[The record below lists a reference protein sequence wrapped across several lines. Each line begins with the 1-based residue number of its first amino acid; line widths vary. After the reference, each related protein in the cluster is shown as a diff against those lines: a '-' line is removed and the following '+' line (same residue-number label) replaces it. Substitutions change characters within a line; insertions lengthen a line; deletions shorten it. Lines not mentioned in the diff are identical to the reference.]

1 MTAKK
6 TSSKAK
12 APATQAATKPAAKAP
27 EAKAPEATA
36 TTAQQK
42 AKRGKAQAAPVQAA
56 PVATTTEATTAEPKT
71 KGVLGGCKSRA
82 YLAGKLLA
90 ATGLGIG
97 VSPELVAKVDELYG
111 KANPTQ
117 TGFDCRA
124 AWHAINGY
132 LEALQEMKAK

>member
-1 MTAKK
+1 MATKKTNTAKQQA
-6 TSSKAK
+6 TATK
-12 APATQAATKPAAKAP
+12 APK
-27 EAKAPEATA
+27 AKAPEATA
-36 TTAQQK
+36 GPAQPK
-42 AKRGKAQAAPVQAA
+42 AKRAKAQAATPKAKPEAA
-56 PVATTTEATTAEPKT
+56 PAPPKT

-90 ATGLGIG
+90 AVGLEGG
-97 VSPELVAKVDELYG
+97 VTPELVAKVDELYG

-132 LEALQEMKAK
+132 LEALQEMEKA

>member
-6 TSSKAK
+6 TNKAK
-12 APATQAATKPAAKAP
+12 QQATATKATAT
-27 EAKAPEATA
+27 KAPEATA
-36 TTAQQK
+36 TA
-42 AKRGKAQAAPVQAA
+42 AKGKRAKGKAQAAPEQT
-56 PVATTTEATTAEPKT
+56 ATVTKKETTPAHPKT
-71 KGVLGGCKSRA
+71 KGVAGGCKSRA

-90 ATGLGIG
+90 AAGLEGG
-97 VSPELVAKVDELYG
+97 VSPELVAKVDELHG

-132 LEALQEMKAK
+132 LEALQEMKGATK

>member
-1 MTAKK
+1 MATKKTNTAKQ
-6 TSSKAK
+6 
-12 APATQAATKPAAKAP
+12 QAATR
-27 EAKAPEATA
+27 KAPEATA
-36 TTAQQK
+36 APA
-42 AKRGKAQAAPVQAA
+42 AKGKRAKAQAAPEQTA
-56 PVATTTEATTAEPKT
+56 PVAKQETAPAQPKT

-90 ATGLGIG
+90 ATGLEGG

-132 LEALQEMKAK
+132 LEALQQVKAKA

>member
-1 MTAKK
+1 MATKKTNTAKQ
-6 TSSKAK
+6 
-12 APATQAATKPAAKAP
+12 QAATRKAP
-27 EAKAPEATA
+27 KAKAPEATA
-36 TTAQQK
+36 APAAKGKRAK
-42 AKRGKAQAAPVQAA
+42 ATAQAAPVAEQEAA
-56 PVATTTEATTAEPKT
+56 PAQPKT

-90 ATGLGIG
+90 ASGLEGG

-132 LEALQEMKAK
+132 LKAVAELKGAAK

>member
-1 MTAKK
+1 MATKKTTTAKQQ
-6 TSSKAK
+6 A
-12 APATQAATKPAAKAP
+12 AATKAP
-27 EAKAPEATA
+27 KAKAPEATA
-36 TTAQQK
+36 PAAAPAQPK
-42 AKRGKAQAAPVQAA
+42 AKRAKATTQAATPKAKQ
-56 PVATTTEATTAEPKT
+56 EATATKEAQPKT

-90 ATGLGIG
+90 AAGLEGG

-132 LEALQEMKAK
+132 LEALQEMKKA